1 MDEVLLHNMQK
12 YVAEVAISASTLRNQ
27 GAEGVV
33 AKARMLLST
42 VELSRFAVSSR
53 TAFVELLDSETQHIR
68 HQLPRGARHWGTA
81 RKALNI
87 FLRDV
92 LNHLYLR
99 KHYRLGRIEPW
110 LEVPLDKQ
118 VAGCLSRDFR
128 SGDLPKWTGV
138 KYLKPGDSAAY
149 QKVAATVAADKKYRL
164 RARVHLDLYYWR
176 QR

>member
-1 MDEVLLHNMQK
+1 MDKILLLNMQK
-12 YVAEVAISASTLRNQ
+12 YVAEVAISASTSRNQ

-33 AKARMLLST
+33 AKARLLLST

-53 TAFVELLDSETQHIR
+53 TTFMELLDSETQRIR

-81 RKALNI
+81 RKALNT

-99 KHYRLGRIEPW
+99 EYYRLGRIEPW

-118 VAGCLSRDFR
+118 VASSLSRDFR
-128 SGDLPKWTGV
+128 SGDLPKWMGV
-138 KYLKPGDSAAY
+138 KYLQPGDSAAY
-149 QKVAATVAADKKYRL
+149 QEVAATVADKKYRL
-164 RARVHLDLYYWR
+164 PAKVHLDLYYWR